1 MRGACFLT
9 GDYENLKAEIVLG
22 LMTGVFSVW
31 GSRGYRIC
39 GVSDKKDA
47 VFHENLN
54 QEHHQPLF
62 PELYE

>member
-1 MRGACFLT
+1 
-9 GDYENLKAEIVLG
+9 
-22 LMTGVFSVW
+22 MTGVFSVW
-31 GSRGYRIC
+31 GSRGYRMC